1 VNEKFFKL
9 RLLKQCL
16 AESSQARET
25 LFNDLVSNASDSNLF
40 KQRVE
45 TFSLLSQRES
55 ELIKK
60 ILEFETDD
68 VLDFDIDTFRLDQ
81 LISH

>member
-1 VNEKFFKL
+1 MNEKFFKL

-25 LFNDLVSNASDSNLF
+25 LFNDLVANASDSDLF
-40 KQRVE
+40 KQRFE
-45 TFSLLSQRES
+45 TFTLLSQRES

-68 VLDFDIDTFRLDQ
+68 VLDFDIRTFQFDQ

>member
-40 KQRVE
+40 KQRFE

-68 VLDFDIDTFRLDQ
+68 VLDFAIDTFQFDQ

>member
-25 LFNDLVSNASDSNLF
+25 LFNDLVANASNSDLF
-40 KQRVE
+40 KQRFE
-45 TFSLLSQRES
+45 TLNLLSQRES

-60 ILEFETDD
+60 ILEFETDN
-68 VLDFDIDTFRLDQ
+68 VLDFDLRSFQFDQ
-81 LISH
+81 LILH